1 MRHWEQSYPNRRC
14 PSAARRNSEYG
25 GSLGPIETE
34 KGADGLVDNV
44 DGVLWRKIVRSGE
57 DVWSALRD
65 SLRGNTSEAVWS
77 AGLNTLRLVDYREDQ
92 LVIGA
97 PNKIQLQRMQ
107 QRYLPLIIEQA
118 QQIVGSS
125 VHVSLTLSDESVTT
139 SGRVRD
145 IEPNQAQPELTAA
158 TPFAA
163 SIDRPAR
170 LDPRMTFDSFVPGS
184 SNRLAFAAAQS
195 VAETPG
201 RAYNPL
207 MIYGNSGLG
216 KTHLLHAI
224 GNYVHENYPGRKVLY
239 VSTETFLNDF
249 IRAIQTRTQLALHER
264 YREVDVLLIDDIQF
278 METRGETFHE
288 EIFHTY
294 NALHGEGKQ
303 IVLTSDRSPRDLA
316 GLQERFRSRLLQGLV
331 TEIDQP
337 DLETRIAILHSKSER
352 EGVDLPRDVAEWIAQ
367 RVRDNIRE
375 LEGSI
380 TMLRAFANLR
390 QEPITLELAKSHLTN
405 LGHEQVALKP
415 ETILGVV
422 SDFYGLSVEDVRGAK
437 RLRPLVHA
445 RHVAMYLIRDLLDNY
460 SYPMIARI
468 FDGRNHTTVISGVEK
483 IKDQLTVNSDMLS
496 QINQLKK
503 RLQGEARD

>member
-1 MRHWEQSYPNRRC
+1 MRS
-14 PSAARRNSEYG
+14 SEE
-25 GSLGPIETE
+25 I
-34 KGADGLVDNV
+34 
-44 DGVLWRKIVRSGE
+44 
-57 DVWSALRD
+57 WSALQD
-65 SLRGNTSEAVWS
+65 SLRGNASEAVWS
-77 AGLNTLRLVDYREDQ
+77 AGLNTLRLVDYHDDQ

-97 PNKIQLQRMQ
+97 PNQIQLLRVQ
-107 QRYLPLIIEQA
+107 QRYLPFITEQA
-118 QQIVGSS
+118 QQVLGSN
-125 VHVSLTLSDESVTT
+125 VHVSLTLSAGNVTAPVDEASDVAHDDVNPTIAFAPSV
-139 SGRVRD
+139 
-145 IEPNQAQPELTAA
+145 
-158 TPFAA
+158 
-163 SIDRPAR
+163 DRPAR
-170 LDPRMTFDSFVPGS
+170 LDPRMTFEAFVPGS

-224 GNYVHENYPGRKVLY
+224 GNYVQENYPGRKVLY

-249 IRAIQTRTQLALHER
+249 IRAIQTRTQLALHDR
-264 YREVDVLLIDDIQF
+264 YRENDVLLIDDIQF

-337 DLETRIAILHSKSER
+337 DLETRIAILRSKSER
-352 EGVDLPRDVAEWIAQ
+352 EGIALPDDVAEWIAH

-390 QEPITLELAKSHLTN
+390 QEPISLELAKAHLTN
-405 LGHEQVALKP
+405 LGHEQVILKP
-415 ETILGVV
+415 ETILSVV
-422 SDFYGLSVEDVRGAK
+422 AEFYGLSVEDVRGAK
-437 RLRPLVHA
+437 RLRPLVRA

-468 FDGRNHTTVISGVEK
+468 FDDRNHTTVISGVEK
-483 IKDQLTVNSDMLS
+483 IKEQIAVNGEMLA
-496 QINQLKK
+496 QINQLK
-503 RLQGEARD
+503 RQLQGESRE

>member
-1 MRHWEQSYPNRRC
+1 MQ
-14 PSAARRNSEYG
+14 
-25 GSLGPIETE
+25 
-34 KGADGLVDNV
+34 
-44 DGVLWRKIVRSGE
+44 SGE
-57 DVWSALRD
+57 EVWLALRD
-65 SLRGNTSEAVWS
+65 SLRGNASEAVWS
-77 AGLNTLRLVDYREDQ
+77 AGLNTLRLVDYHDDVI
-92 LVIGA
+92 VIGA
-97 PNKIQLQRMQ
+97 PNQIQLQRVQ
-107 QRYLPLIIEQA
+107 QRYLPFITEQVH
-118 QQIVGSS
+118 QVVGT
-125 VHVSLTLSDESVTT
+125 HMNVSLTLSDESVTVPHDDT
-139 SGRVRD
+139 TVR
-145 IEPNQAQPELTAA
+145 EEVPTA
-158 TPFAA
+158 TFAP
-163 SIDRPAR
+163 SVDRPAR

-264 YREVDVLLIDDIQF
+264 YRENDVLLIDDIQF

-352 EGVDLPRDVAEWIAQ
+352 EGVELPRDVAEWIAQ

-375 LEGSI
+375 LEGSV

-390 QEPITLELAKSHLTN
+390 QEPISLELAKSHLTN
-405 LGHEQVALKP
+405 LGHEQASLKP
-415 ETILGVV
+415 ETILAAV
-422 SDFYGLSVEDVRGAK
+422 SDFYGLSVEEIRGSK

-483 IKDQLTVNSDMLS
+483 IKDQLSSNSELLA
-496 QINQLKK
+496 QINQLK
-503 RLQGEARD
+503 RQLQGEIRV